1 MFSSYRKCNTFEYF
15 NKALKTHRMALP
27 PLKRVFILEDN
38 KTEGMLL
45 RLCLG
50 AIPGLSIE
58 NFPDGRTLLS
68 RIDDEP
74 EVLITGLNGK
84 HELDLIK
91 TVKTITPRTEVIVI
105 SAQPD
110 VGLIAQVQE
119 TGIYNY
125 VVKGDGC
132 IEYIKE
138 VLEKYFESKQ
148 VIS

>member
-1 MFSSYRKCNTFEYF
+1 VKTLCYLHLENAIPLNTF
-15 NKALKTHRMALP
+15 TVHRKSLRMSP
-27 PLKRVFILEDN
+27 DPLKRVFILEDS

-58 NFPDGRTLLS
+58 NFPDSRTLLS

-74 EVLITGLNGK
+74 EILITGLNGK
-84 HELDLIK
+84 HEIDLIK
-91 TVKTITPRTEVIVI
+91 TVKTITPRTEVIVM

-110 VGLIAQVQE
+110 VGLIAQSQE
-119 TGIYNY
+119 AGIYNY

-138 VLEKYFESKQ
+138 VLERYFESR
-148 VIS
+148 

>member
-1 MFSSYRKCNTFEYF
+1 
-15 NKALKTHRMALP
+15 MAP
-27 PLKRVFILEDN
+27 STIKRVFILEDN

-84 HELDLIK
+84 SEIEIIK
-91 TVKTITPRTEVIVI
+91 TVKTITPGTEIIVI

-110 VGLIAQVQE
+110 IDMIAKAQE
-119 TGIYNY
+119 AGIYNY

-132 IEYIKE
+132 IEYIKA
-138 VLEKYFESKQ
+138 VLEKYFETQ
-148 VIS
+148 D